1 MEAKLQADIDHL
13 HDVIKEKYDTLVKEK
28 ERLDL
33 VVDDIQKDINQGR
46 SKTPRIE
53 LMKQQDECKAEF
65 KVLKKQFITERDSLT
80 AKIERLEDIKRR
92 REEEVRLGM
101 ESIEYNLEN
110 IQKYI
115 DGGNANDV
123 FHAIKSIK
131 NALVI
136 INNKLSQ

>member
-28 ERLDL
+28 DRIDL
-33 VVDDIQKDINQGR
+33 VIDDIQKDINQGR
-46 SKTPRIE
+46 SKTPRTE
-53 LMKQQDECKAEF
+53 LMRQQDVFRAEIKALTTEF
-65 KVLKKQFITERDSLT
+65 IADRDSLSS
-80 AKIERLEDIKRR
+80 KIERLEDIKRR
-92 REEEVRLGM
+92 REEDFRLGK
-101 ESIEYNLEN
+101 ESIEYNIEN
-110 IQKYI
+110 IQRYI

-136 INNKLSQ
+136 INNKLTK